1 MARPLRITYP
11 GAFYH
16 ITSRG
21 NERKEI
27 FKSLADKEKFL
38 FYLESATRRYD
49 AIVHVYCLMGNH
61 YHLLLETPTGNL
73 SQIMRH
79 INGAYTTYF
88 NTKRQRA
95 GHLLQGRFKA
105 ILVDMD
111 EYSKELSRYIHL
123 NPIRAKMVGNLQDY
137 RWSSYLDYIGNR
149 KPPVW
154 LEKDFILGYFGKKPS
169 IAQKNY
175 REFVDAKLDKK
186 YKSPLREVVGST
198 ILGSAD
204 FVKEIKARF
213 IEGKKAN
220 RDLPALRALSSK
232 PVIEDIVK
240 AVESTFLQQP
250 ALIKNVSLFLCHR
263 HTGSSLKR
271 IGRHF
276 SIGES
281 AVSQAS
287 RRIGMKIKR
296 DKKLKKQIQKV
307 ENKLNLS
314 KV

>member
-21 NERKEI
+21 NERKQI

-38 FYLESATRRYD
+38 IYLESATRRYD
-49 AIVHVYCLMGNH
+49 AIIHVYCLMGNH
-61 YHLLLETPTGNL
+61 YHLLLETPSGNL

-105 ILVDMD
+105 ILIDMD
-111 EYSKELSRYIHL
+111 EYSTELSRYIHL
-123 NPIRAKMVGNLQDY
+123 NPIRAKMVDKLQDY

-149 KPPVW
+149 KPPAW
-154 LEKDFILGYFGKKPS
+154 LERDFILGYFGKRPS
-169 IAQKNY
+169 IAEKNY
-175 REFVDAKLDKK
+175 RGFIDAKLGKK
-186 YKSPLREVVGST
+186 YKSPLTEVVGSAV
-198 ILGSAD
+198 LGSAD
-204 FVKEIKARF
+204 FVKEIKKRF

-220 RDLPALRALSSK
+220 RDLPAIRALSSK
-232 PVIEDIVK
+232 PTITDIIK
-240 AVESTFLQQP
+240 EVESAFNQQP
-250 ALIKNVSLFLCHR
+250 AQVKNVSLYLCHR
-263 HTGSSLKR
+263 HTASSLKQ

-276 SIGES
+276 NIGES

-287 RRIGMKIKR
+287 RRFAMKIKR
-296 DKKLKKQIQKV
+296 DKKLSKMIKRV
-307 ENKLNLS
+307 ENRLNLS

>member
-21 NERKEI
+21 NEKKQI

-49 AIVHVYCLMGNH
+49 AIIHVYCLMGNH
-61 YHLLLETPTGNL
+61 YHLLLETPSGNL

-88 NTKRQRA
+88 NIKRQRA

-111 EYSKELSRYIHL
+111 EYCKELSRYIHL
-123 NPIRAKMVGNLQDY
+123 NPMRAKMVDKLQDY
-137 RWSSYLDYIGNR
+137 RWSSYPDYIGNR
-149 KPPVW
+149 NPSTW
-154 LEKDFILGYFGKKPS
+154 LERDFILGYFGKRPS

-175 REFVDAKLDKK
+175 REFIDAKLAKE
-186 YKSPLREVVGST
+186 YKSPLTEVVGST
-198 ILGSAD
+198 VLGSVD
-204 FVKEIKARF
+204 FVNEIKKRF
-213 IEGKKAN
+213 IEGKKAS
-220 RDLPALRALSSK
+220 RDLPALKALCSK
-232 PVIEDIVK
+232 PTIEDIIK
-240 AVESTFLQQP
+240 EVESVFIQQP
-250 ALIKNVSLFLCHR
+250 ALVKNVSLYLCHR
-263 HTGSSLKR
+263 HTASSLKQ

-276 SIGES
+276 NIGES

-287 RRIGMKIKR
+287 RRIGIKIKR
-296 DKKLKKQIQKV
+296 DKKFKKIIKRV
-307 ENKLNLS
+307 EKNLNLS

>member
-1 MARPLRITYP
+1 MARPLRIIYP

-21 NERKEI
+21 NEKKQI
-27 FKSLADKEKFL
+27 FKSLADREKFL

-49 AIVHVYCLMGNH
+49 AIIHVYCLMDNH
-61 YHLLLETPTGNL
+61 YHLLLETPSGNL

-88 NTKRQRA
+88 NNKRQRA

-123 NPIRAKMVGNLQDY
+123 NPIRAKIVDKLQDY
-137 RWSSYLDYIGNR
+137 RWSSYLDYIGDRN
-149 KPPVW
+149 PPAW
-154 LEKDFILGYFGKKPS
+154 LQRDFILGYFGNRPR

-175 REFVDAKLDKK
+175 REFINARLGKK
-186 YKSPLREVVGST
+186 YKSPLNEVIGST
-198 ILGSAD
+198 VLGSAD
-204 FVKEIKARF
+204 FVKEIKKRF

-220 RDLPALRALSSK
+220 RDLPALRALSTK
-232 PVIEDIVK
+232 PTIEDITKEVK
-240 AVESTFLQQP
+240 SAFNQQP
-250 ALIKNVSLFLCHR
+250 DQVKNVSLYLCHR
-263 HTGSSLKR
+263 HTASSLKQ

-276 SIGES
+276 NIGES

-287 RRIGMKIKR
+287 RRMGMKIKR
-296 DKKLKKQIQKV
+296 DKKLEKRIKRV
-307 ENKLNLS
+307 EKRLDLS

>member
-21 NERKEI
+21 NERKPI

-38 FYLESATRRYD
+38 IYLESATRRYD
-49 AIVHVYCLMGNH
+49 AIIHVYCLMGNH
-61 YHLLLETPTGNL
+61 YHLLLETPSGNL

-105 ILVDMD
+105 ILIDMD
-111 EYSKELSRYIHL
+111 EYSTELSRYIHL
-123 NPIRAKMVGNLQDY
+123 NPIRAKMVDKLQDY

-149 KPPVW
+149 KPPAW
-154 LEKDFILGYFGKKPS
+154 LERDFILGYFGKRPS
-169 IAQKNY
+169 IAEKNY
-175 REFVDAKLDKK
+175 RGFIDAKLGKK
-186 YKSPLREVVGST
+186 YKSPLTEVVGST
-198 ILGSAD
+198 VLGSAD
-204 FVKEIKARF
+204 FVKEIKERF
-213 IEGKKAN
+213 IEGKKAS
-220 RDLPALRALSSK
+220 RDLPALKALCSK
-232 PVIEDIVK
+232 PAIEDIIK
-240 AVESTFLQQP
+240 AVESAFIQQP
-250 ALIKNVSLFLCHR
+250 ALVKNVSLFLCHR
-263 HTGSSLKR
+263 HTASNLKQ

-276 SIGES
+276 NVGES

-287 RRIGMKIKR
+287 RRIRMKIKR
-296 DKKLKKQIQKV
+296 DKKLKKRIKRV
-307 ENKLNLS
+307 ENMLNLS
-314 KV
+314 RV